1 MTLMA
6 REEELGFTLLTLE
19 VTGNLAKTKEVI
31 KEKEATFPVLL
42 DDKSFSRESLSVM
55 GTPTTFV
62 IDEEGRIRCRLVGYM
77 GNYEEIVKD
86 VLLRI

>member
-1 MTLMA
+1 MALMA

-19 VTGNLAKTKEVI
+19 VTGNLSKAKEVL

-42 DDKSFSRESLSVM
+42 DDKLFSREALYVM
-55 GTPTTFV
+55 GTPTTFI
-62 IDEEGRIRCRLVGYM
+62 IDDNGRIRCRLVGYM
-77 GNYEEIVKD
+77 ENYEEIIND